1 VSFFKKHHPR
11 FTPLLGKLRS
21 IERADLIRYA
31 VLYTY
36 GGVYADIDVRS
47 LRKIDDWAAIYNLPP
62 TTTAVIGIEA
72 FLKNEQERLD
82 ASFARLHQYCQ

>member
-1 VSFFKKHHPR
+1 VSFFEKHHPR
-11 FTPLLGKLRS
+11 FTPLLSKLRD

-31 VLYTY
+31 VLYTF
-36 GGVYADIDVRS
+36 GGVYADADVAL

-62 TTTAVIGIEA
+62 NTTAVIGIEA
-72 FLKNEQERLD
+72 ILKDEQERSD